1 MLTLNNVVV
10 TNFRNNYLSSR
21 KHFLMWRQHWA
32 HLSSRAYSHLLF
44 TVQKER
50 AFMHWN
56 IIILEKVIYLKEKK
70 WDSQYLILNRR
81 NNTIPLK
88 GWQDVGA
95 CKILTWLKFS
105 NILQSYVQKNNRA
118 RISKQ
123 MFKNINYVCIWGA
136 CHLDHVKKS
145 WIE

>member
-1 MLTLNNVVV
+1 
-10 TNFRNNYLSSR
+10 
-21 KHFLMWRQHWA
+21 
-32 HLSSRAYSHLLF
+32 
-44 TVQKER
+44 
-50 AFMHWN
+50 MHWN
-56 IIILEKVIYLKEKK
+56 IIILEMVIYLKEKK

-95 CKILTWLKFS
+95 CKIFTWLEFS

-136 CHLDHVKKS
+136 CLLDHVKKN